1 MPPMTPRTHIL
12 TFTMLVSLWFGLAG
26 PAFGYYD
33 PAIQRW
39 INRDPINEPG
49 FTLLTCT
56 TRVFN
61 RDEEKHLYGFVM
73 NEPISHVDPRGLFLG
88 FSYGNWCGF
97 SNSGQK
103 GRPIDDLDALCMVH
117 DYCLATWSAA
127 LENWKICN
135 FTFCSAVSG
144 VDCKKSPKPSECRSA
159 RSKILCLCL
168 ILSPTFQLY

>member
-1 MPPMTPRTHIL
+1 MKPHSPVPMAVRIIL
-12 TFTMLVSLWFGLAG
+12 LWFGLAG
-26 PAFGYYD
+26 PASGYYD
-33 PAIQRW
+33 PSVQRW
-39 INRDPINEPG
+39 LNRDPINEPG
-49 FTLLTCT
+49 FKLLTRN
-56 TRVFN
+56 TRAFIAE
-61 RDEEKHLYGFVM
+61 EEKNLYGFVM
-73 NEPISHVDPRGLFLG
+73 NDPTSHLDARGLLLG

-103 GRPIDDLDALCMVH
+103 GSPIDDLDALCMVH

-135 FTFCSAVSG
+135 FTFCSAVLG
-144 VDCKKSPKPSECRSA
+144 VDCNKSPKPSECRSA